1 MKKLKEAV
9 YETASFALVIGIG
22 YLMLFHLDSAIL
34 WGCEKSIELR
44 RFLGGD

>member
-1 MKKLKEAV
+1 MKAII
-9 YETASFALVIGIG
+9 YELLSFALVMGIG

-44 RFLGGD
+44 RFLGVD

>member
-1 MKKLKEAV
+1 MKKVKEAI
-9 YETASFALVIGIG
+9 YELCSLAFVVGIG

-44 RFLGGD
+44 HWLGID

>member
-1 MKKLKEAV
+1 MKAII
-9 YETASFALVIGIG
+9 YELLSFGLVMGIG

-44 RFLGGD
+44 HWLGID

>member
-1 MKKLKEAV
+1 MKKVISELF
-9 YETASFALVIGIG
+9 SFALVIGTG

-44 RFLGGD
+44 HWLGID

>member
-1 MKKLKEAV
+1 MKKAISELF
-9 YETASFALVIGIG
+9 SFSLVMGIG
-22 YLMLFHLDSAIL
+22 YLMLFHLDSALL